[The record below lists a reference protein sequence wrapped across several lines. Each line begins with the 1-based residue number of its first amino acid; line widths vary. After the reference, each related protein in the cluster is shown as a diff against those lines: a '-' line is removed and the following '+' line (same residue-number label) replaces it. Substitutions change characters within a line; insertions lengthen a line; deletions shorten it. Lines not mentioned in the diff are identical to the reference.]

1 MWKIKYKMTVS
12 DKEPPSVED
21 CESPPVFYFTGNITN
36 NQSWGEPK
44 FSDNSMEKLLVSK
57 SSLC

>member
-1 MWKIKYKMTVS
+1 MTVS

-21 CESPPVFYFTGNITN
+21 CESPPVFYFTANITN
-36 NQSWGEPK
+36 HQSWGEPK

-57 SSLC
+57 SSLG